1 LLIFTNWKKKN
12 APVKGEWY
20 PVCILRIQKYGVPRG
35 VFPIALHVYPTPTPD
50 DICLTVSK
58 KRKKKKK
65 NAPPEL
71 PCSPSIRGVEEE
83 VCLGV
88 PFPSEIHGHR
98 IQGAESVEVSEYA
111 FPDRR

>member
-50 DICLTVSK
+50 DICLTVTK
-58 KRKKKKK
+58 KTNKKKKT
-65 NAPPEL
+65 PPQNFRVRL
-71 PCSPSIRGVEEE
+71 RLEEW
-83 VCLGV
+83 
-88 PFPSEIHGHR
+88 
-98 IQGAESVEVSEYA
+98 
-111 FPDRR
+111 RRRSA

>member
-50 DICLTVSK
+50 DMPYCFQK
-58 KRKKKKK
+58 EKEEKKKT
-65 NAPPEL
+65 PPEL
-71 PCSPSIRGVEEE
+71 PCSPSIGGVEE

-98 IQGAESVEVSEYA
+98 IQGSESVEVSEYA